1 MNVRGSATHS
11 DTMQINRSHPLWK
24 IAAALLFFLLIRQ
37 ILSYIALSSYF
48 SATVDADFDHPDVID
63 IYYASS
69 AATFREEHRQ
79 SSEAFTPGLREKK
92 QIDLTDGVAR
102 KIRIDLGGQGGQ
114 VKLYSLRLKSHF
126 GGARTFDARQI
137 FDGFTPAN
145 GIESYTLE
153 GDHVLV
159 HTTGVDPHIVLKG
172 KLREENAMVGTFLP
186 AVYALAFLLL
196 LSHANLAAFPAIA
209 DLQGKSSSIGL
220 HLGSLD
226 GVRGV
231 AALMVLAEHTGLLR
245 GIGSLGVW
253 LFFCLSGFL
262 LAAPFITEPS
272 RAVSPR
278 FMATYLVRRMKRI
291 LPMYYAVLAASLM
304 FSGKTDQFIRHILF
318 LQGDGH
324 LWTLPQ
330 EMFFYLVLPLVVA
343 AIYLLCRGNRLLAVF
358 FLLLLLVV
366 ANRYMSTR
374 FISLYGYGKKLE
386 PMIGIF
392 LSGMMFAYLYHW
404 LGSNRLFLKLDRTHV
419 RRFCSLAGLIL
430 LALLLVLSARLVP
443 AWAHVNALKNPGTF
457 GFAAGLFILLLV
469 LANNTLLSRIMS
481 FLPLR
486 AVGLVGFS
494 YYLLHPTLLNFIRT
508 EFQDYFGVRLSGLPM
523 FVLAGLATYG
533 LAAFTYTYIERPFLR
548 STAATP
554 PQQQQA
560 SSGSA

>member
-1 MNVRGSATHS
+1 
-11 DTMQINRSHPLWK
+11 MQINRSHPLWK
-24 IAAALLFFLLIRQ
+24 IAAALLLFLLIRQ

-48 SATVDADFDHPDVID
+48 SATVDASFDHPDVID
-63 IYYASS
+63 LYYASS
-69 AATFREEHRQ
+69 TATFRDQHHH

-92 QIDLTDGVAR
+92 RIDLGDGVAR
-102 KIRIDLGGQGGQ
+102 KIRLDLGRQGGE
-114 VKLYSLRLKSHF
+114 VRLYGLVLKSHF
-126 GGARTFDARQI
+126 GGTKTFTPRQI

-145 GIESYTLE
+145 GIRSYTLE

-159 HTTGVDPHIVLKG
+159 GTEGIDPYIVLKG
-172 KLREENAMVGTFLP
+172 ELQEENAMIGTFLP
-186 AVYALAFLLL
+186 AVYALAILLL
-196 LSHANLAAFPAIA
+196 LSHSHLAAFPAIA

-226 GVRGV
+226 GVRGA
-231 AALMVLAEHTGLLR
+231 AALMVLAEHTGVLK

-262 LAAPFITEPS
+262 LAAPFIKEPS
-272 RAVSPR
+272 RALSPR

-358 FLLLLLVV
+358 FLLLLLVL

-374 FISLYGYGKKLE
+374 WISLYGYGKKLE
-386 PMIGIF
+386 PMIGVF
-392 LSGMMFAYLYHW
+392 LSGMMFSYLYHW
-404 LGSNRLFLKLDRTHV
+404 LGTNRLFLQLDRTHV
-419 RRFCSLAGLIL
+419 RRFCSLAGILL

-443 AWAHVNALKNPGTF
+443 GLKHFNALDDFGTF

-494 YYLLHPTLLNFIRT
+494 YYLLHPTLLVFIRT

-533 LAAFTYTYIERPFLR
+533 LAAFTYTYIERPFLH
-548 STAATP
+548 STTAAAAAP
-554 PQQQQA
+554 PQKQQA
-560 SSGSA
+560 SAGSA

>member
-1 MNVRGSATHS
+1 
-11 DTMQINRSHPLWK
+11 MQINRSHPLWK

-37 ILSYIALSSYF
+37 ILSYIALSSYA
-48 SATVDADFDHPDVID
+48 SATVDAGFDHPDVID

-69 AATFREEHRQ
+69 VATFRDQHHH
-79 SSEAFTPGLREKK
+79 SSEAFAPGLREKK
-92 QIDLTDGVAR
+92 QIDLGDGVAR
-102 KIRIDLGGQGGQ
+102 KIRLDLGRQGGQ
-114 VKLYSLRLKSHF
+114 VKLYGLVVKSHF
-126 GGARTFDARQI
+126 GGITAFDARQI
-137 FDGFTPAN
+137 FDGFTPAS
-145 GIESYTLE
+145 GIRSYSLE

-159 HTTGVDPHIVLKG
+159 RTEGIDPFLVLKG
-172 KLREENAMVGTFLP
+172 ELRVENAMISTFLP
-186 AVYALAFLLL
+186 AVYALALLLL
-196 LSHANLAAFPAIA
+196 LSHSNFATFPAIA

-226 GVRGV
+226 GVRGA
-231 AALMVLAEHTGLLR
+231 AALMVLAEHTGVLK

-262 LAAPFITEPS
+262 LAAPFINDPS
-272 RAVSPR
+272 RAVSPG
-278 FMATYLVRRMKRI
+278 FMATYLVRRMQRI
-291 LPMYYAVLAASLM
+291 LPMYYAVLTASLM

-343 AIYLLCRGNRLLAVF
+343 AIYLLFRGNRLLAVI

-374 FISLYGYGKKLE
+374 LISLYGYGKKLE
-386 PMIGIF
+386 PLIGIF
-392 LSGMMFAYLYHW
+392 LTGMMFSYLYHW
-404 LGSNRLFLKLDRTHV
+404 LGTNRFFLKLDRAHV
-419 RRFCSLAGLIL
+419 RRFCSVTGIIL
-430 LALLLVLSARLVP
+430 LALLIVLSARLVP
-443 AWAHVNALKNPGTF
+443 ALEHSNALNNFGIF

-494 YYLLHPTLLNFIRT
+494 YYLLHPTLLAFIRT
-508 EFQDYFGVRLSGLPM
+508 EFQDYVGIRLSGLPM

-548 STAATP
+548 STAAAAAP
-554 PQQQQA
+554 MQKHRG